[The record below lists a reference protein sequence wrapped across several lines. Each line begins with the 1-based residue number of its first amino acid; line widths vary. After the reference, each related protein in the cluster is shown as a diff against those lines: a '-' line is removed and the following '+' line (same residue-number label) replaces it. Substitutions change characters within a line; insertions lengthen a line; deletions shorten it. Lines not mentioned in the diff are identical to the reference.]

1 MTKEKKPSLIQ
12 KAKNLVKETAKHLA
26 NGAQNVTKKEY
37 LSRMDICNS
46 CVHFIHKDNTCGICG
61 CLMHIKAKW
70 QTSQCPKDKWDK
82 LDYKHEPPK
91 KVYKWDV
98 YEKN

>member
-1 MTKEKKPSLIQ
+1 
-12 KAKNLVKETAKHLA
+12 VKETAKHLA

-46 CVHFIHKDNTCGICG
+46 CVHFIHKDNTCGVCG